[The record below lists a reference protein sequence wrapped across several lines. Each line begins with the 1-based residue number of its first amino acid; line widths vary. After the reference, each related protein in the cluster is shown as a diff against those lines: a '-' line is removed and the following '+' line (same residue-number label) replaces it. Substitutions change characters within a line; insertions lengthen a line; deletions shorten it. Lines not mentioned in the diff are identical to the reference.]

1 MKRLARIAF
10 QRRISLFEMSGILIG
25 GLLWADGPMAGMLSG
40 FAVAWVINLIGW
52 FYAEHA
58 G

>member
-1 MKRLARIAF
+1 MKRLARLAF
-10 QRRISLFEMSGILIG
+10 RRRVSLFEMAGI
-25 GLLWADGPMAGMLSG
+25 AAGMALWVDAPVAG
-40 FAVAWVINLIGW
+40 AICGYGLAWVINLIGW